1 MAAEGFTVA
10 HQQPIGAG
18 QSLPI
23 AEAEG
28 TPAGAEGEQ
37 ARHGV
42 PVPVAILQLP
52 AQQQQAA
59 AFGHDRQTGAGSGRE
74 GSQAAAAGRQLGGMQ
89 FRIAPRQDH
98 SPTARRQGLIGQG
111 TPGLS
116 VQAHGPQQFRF

>member
-37 ARHGV
+37 AGHGMAD
-42 PVPVAILQLP
+42 PVPILQLP

-59 AFGHDRQTGAGSGRE
+59 GTDPPSTQRAKQLHLTAPQAQGSAFVAQGSG
-74 GSQAAAAGRQLGGMQ
+74 
-89 FRIAPRQDH
+89 
-98 SPTARRQGLIGQG
+98 
-111 TPGLS
+111 
-116 VQAHGPQQFRF
+116 QQ